1 MPYVIHRGRRL
12 TNASRLMC
20 TGLPIR
26 GGRVIDRVVGGIV
39 KNCTHTREGDREGGA
54 RVHKRRCWKEEDRPG
69 IERRT
74 GTRLHD
80 SPYPDNYRATGMPV
94 CNRALRTNTNAASL
108 ASLLLGRT
116 TRSSR
121 PTVALHRTSRE
132 KDRERKRGKTPER
145 SRSNILLAIFIKLGD
160 TEHKF
165 RSLCSLTWPDT
176 RV

>member
-1 MPYVIHRGRRL
+1 MSRVIHGGRRL
-12 TNASRLMC
+12 ANASRLMC

-26 GGRVIDRVVGGIV
+26 GERVIDRVVGGSQY
-39 KNCTHTREGDREGGA
+39 HRESQAHEGGRERGA
-54 RVHKRRCWKEEDRPG
+54 SLHKRGKEENRPG

-94 CNRALRTNTNAASL
+94 RNRALRTNTNGASL

-121 PTVALHRTSRE
+121 PTEALYHLS
-132 KDRERKRGKTPER
+132 
-145 SRSNILLAIFIKLGD
+145 S
-160 TEHKF
+160 
-165 RSLCSLTWPDT
+165 
-176 RV
+176 